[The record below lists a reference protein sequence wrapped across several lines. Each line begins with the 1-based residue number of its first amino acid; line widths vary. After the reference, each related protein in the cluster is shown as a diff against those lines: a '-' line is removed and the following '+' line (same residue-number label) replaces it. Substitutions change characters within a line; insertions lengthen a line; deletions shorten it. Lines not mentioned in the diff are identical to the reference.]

1 MSPARRFLIR
11 LGALA
16 GKEVIHIRRDPRTLA
31 IALLMPVV
39 LLLLFGF
46 GVSFDMDHIPL
57 AVVDE
62 DHSETSRMIIRELYA
77 SGELVAP
84 VDRPGLPQVA
94 QAVRDPERA
103 ADLLRLGQ
111 AAAVVT
117 LPKNL
122 EQHLAEGVDVQ
133 ILVDGRDGTTANQ
146 VQAKTESVLRD
157 VSRRLMHLD
166 HLPLQVD
173 VWTRFN
179 PEARSPLF
187 LVPGLA
193 AYLMAIAAVLLT
205 ALTIATEWERGSME
219 QLFASPVGRLE
230 IILGKLLPYLAIGMT
245 QLLLVLA
252 VGTWVFDVP
261 VRGNIV
267 LLLTAG
273 LIFLAG
279 MLGQGLL
286 ISVVTKN
293 QLVATQA
300 GAITSLLPSLLLSGL
315 VFPIDNMPLF
325 LRGLSMVL
333 PARHMVTTLR
343 GVMLKGAGVEQL
355 WPDLLAMA
363 AFALFILVVATA
375 RFQRRLAPAAEVK
388 S

>member
-1 MSPARRFLIR
+1 MSPTRRFLIR

-31 IALLMPVV
+31 IALLMPVM

-46 GVSFDMDHIPL
+46 GVSFDLDRIPL
-57 AVVDE
+57 AVVDQ
-62 DHSETSRMIIRELYA
+62 DHSATSRRVVQALYA
-77 SGELVAP
+77 SGELVPPSQGFAP
-84 VDRPGLPQVA
+84 SADR
-94 QAVRDPERA
+94 E
-103 ADLLRLGQ
+103 DLLRLGR
-111 AAAVVT
+111 AAAVLT
-117 LPKNL
+117 LPHAL
-122 EQHLAEGVDVQ
+122 EAHLAEGVPVQ
-133 ILVDGRDGTTANQ
+133 LLIDGRDGTIANQ
-146 VQAKTESVLRD
+146 VQAKTEAIVRD
-157 VSRRLMHLD
+157 VSRQLVTRD
-166 HLPLQVD
+166 GVPLQVD

-230 IILGKLLPYLAIGMT
+230 IIVGKLLPYLAIGMT

-261 VRGNIV
+261 IRGSLA
-267 LLLTAG
+267 LLLFAG
-273 LIFLAG
+273 FIFLCA

-315 VFPIDNMPLF
+315 VFPIDNMPLV

-343 GVMLKGAGVEQL
+343 SIMLKGVGVEQL

-363 AFALFILVVATA
+363 LFALFILAMATA
-375 RFQRRLAPAAEVK
+375 RFQRRLAPPSKE
-388 S
+388 SLR